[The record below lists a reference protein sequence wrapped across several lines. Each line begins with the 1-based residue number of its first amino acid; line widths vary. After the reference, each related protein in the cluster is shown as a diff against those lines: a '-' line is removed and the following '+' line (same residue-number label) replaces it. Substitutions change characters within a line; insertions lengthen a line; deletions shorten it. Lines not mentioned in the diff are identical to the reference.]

1 VRGSDMAKWSEEK
14 IESIMSNN
22 TSMIVVNE
30 VVEHEDGS
38 ATYSFDMDPA
48 STKRI
53 TELGLEFLLYCAAY
67 GMDIQDALSLIAEAS
82 KAKDGVDAHEE
93 S

>member
-1 VRGSDMAKWSEEK
+1 MAKWSEEK

-53 TELGLEFLLYCAAY
+53 TELG
-67 GMDIQDALSLIAEAS
+67 ALSLIAEAS